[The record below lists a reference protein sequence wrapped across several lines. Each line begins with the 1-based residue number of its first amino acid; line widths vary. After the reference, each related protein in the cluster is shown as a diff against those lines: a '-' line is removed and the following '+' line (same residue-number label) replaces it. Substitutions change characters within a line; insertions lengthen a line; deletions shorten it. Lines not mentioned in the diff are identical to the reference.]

1 MRHARLDKPRQSHAM
16 ARTRTPG
23 SVTVAGQGRIARQ
36 PGALQA
42 ASGSHRDGVLIGL
55 VSGFLWWNS
64 GRGDDAYQRCVHRL
78 SGPRTGPWPFRWRWA
93 RTDQCHDC
101 LVAVWWPSYARLIR
115 VQALALRDREY
126 ILAAHAL
133 GGGSGWVIFRHILPN
148 SLVPLIVL
156 LSTDAAPAW

>member
-1 MRHARLDKPRQSHAM
+1 MRISD
-16 ARTRTPG
+16 
-23 SVTVAGQGRIARQ
+23 VFIAF
-36 PGALQA
+36 P
-42 ASGSHRDGVLIGL
+42 GL
-55 VSGFLWWNS
+55 VLALAISVAL
-64 GRGDDAYQRCVHRL
+64 
-78 SGPRTGPWPFRWRWA
+78 GPNLINA
-93 RTDQCHDC
+93 MIA

-156 LSTDAAPAW
+156 LSTDAAPALVTATGAQFHWYGRAAAGR